1 MTLCVILIIF
11 QIYGSS
17 DGYTKDLP
25 APQVTVDAFYLE
37 THEVTNDAFERF
49 VDATG
54 YVTEVQFRAQVFFS
68 LHEILTTLHSLP
80 SQQLNSV

>member
-1 MTLCVILIIF
+1 MVLRTA
-11 QIYGSS
+11 
-17 DGYTKDLP
+17 TKGLP

-54 YVTEVQFRAQVFFS
+54 YVTEVQFRAQVFFF
-68 LHEILTTLHSLP
+68 TA
-80 SQQLNSV
+80 